1 MLPSFNPIFKIE
13 SIMPGIDT
21 LPPDLTDSKSGV
33 PVFPKL
39 LPEDLSSFFIDSL
52 ISLSKLSGSFLFS
65 VK

>member
-1 MLPSFNPIFKIE
+1 MFPSFNPIFKIE

-21 LPPDLTDSKSGV
+21 LPPDLTDNKSGV